1 MPLYSKKEFSD
12 LCNKPTNWL
21 SVYITRG
28 KVNVN
33 AEGLIDTTDAHNRDF
48 LLRYANVAPSKQTYT
63 IPDDYAEADDPVV
76 TSSTASKKD
85 KPAAGGATKTKQ
97 SGGEDQGTRF
107 AVELQLKKAQ
117 RDKALQEIELNKLKL
132 EKQRGEVIPTELVR
146 NVITVLAKTN
156 LSSFKNATESV
167 LTVISAKY
175 KISGEDMAMF
185 RSQIISST
193 NEANKEAA
201 VSAKKMVKNIVE
213 EYTKKKAVGEH
224 E

>member
-21 SVYITRG
+21 SVYVTRG

-33 AEGLIDTTDAHNRDF
+33 SDGLIDTADAHNRDF
-48 LLRYANVAPSKQTYT
+48 LLRYAVVNQTPKSYT
-63 IPDDYAEADDPVV
+63 IPDDYAEAEEPVV

-85 KPAAGGATKTKQ
+85 KPAKQ
-97 SGGEDQGTRF
+97 SGGEDNGTRF

-156 LSSFKNATESV
+156 LSAFKNATESV

-175 KISGEDMAMF
+175 KISGEDMALF

>member
-21 SVYITRG
+21 SVYVTRG

-33 AEGLIDTTDAHNRDF
+33 SDGLIDTADAHNRDF
-48 LLRYANVAPSKQTYT
+48 LLRYAAVNQTSKTYT
-63 IPDDYAEADDPVV
+63 IPDDYAEADDPIV
-76 TSSTASKKD
+76 TSSSARKKD
-85 KPAAGGATKTKQ
+85 KPAKQ
-97 SGGEDQGTRF
+97 SGGEDNDTRF

-156 LSSFKNATESV
+156 LSAFKNATESV

-175 KISGEDMAMF
+175 KISGEDMALF